1 MFREEY
7 LSKIFEEI
15 KHWNFTLDN
24 KAIYEFVERLNN
36 IELDGREAELIVLCL
51 SLGSNYLQEN
61 PKFLKIF
68 FKNQMIDGS
77 LSNVFKAIKYARI
90 GRYYINELEYFSSLE
105 YFLGEEFCID
115 FYDALG
121 TLGISRDIPNRFNR
135 IERKLKNGLT
145 VYNKNN
151 IHKDEVK
158 DYIKRCF
165 EVLLMVKHPKKWH
178 YIRYEIND
186 IIKDL
191 NIIDDLED
199 YINSLKLN

>member
-1 MFREEY
+1 MFKEEY
-7 LSKIFEEI
+7 LSKVFEEI
-15 KHWNFTLDN
+15 KHWNLTLDN
-24 KAIYEFVERLNN
+24 KTIYEFVERLNN
-36 IELDGREAELIVLCL
+36 VELDEREAELIVLCL
-51 SLGSNYLQEN
+51 SLGSKYLEEN

-68 FKNQMIDGS
+68 FKKQMIDGS
-77 LSNVFKAIKYARI
+77 LSNIFKAIKYARI
-90 GRYYINELEYFSSLE
+90 GKYYINELEYFSSLE

-121 TLGISRDIPNRFNR
+121 TLGISKDIPNRFNR
-135 IERKLKNGLT
+135 IEKKLKNGLT

-151 IHKDEVK
+151 IHKDEIK

-165 EVLLMVKHPKKWH
+165 EVLLMIKYPQKWH

-191 NIIDDLED
+191 NIIEDLED